1 MKKILF
7 ILFISTLYIF
17 SGCKKYEDGTQL
29 PYVVENV
36 DTDKALK
43 DLIDNTPWVVKNVN
57 DAIVWKY
64 YQFPNI
70 FDSRQYINI
79 FDIDLSKN
87 VKFDI
92 PYTSTADLFTA
103 SEAGEENHAD
113 IATNGSYFGN
123 NYGGSTVYFRHNGTV
138 VTQTVPNFDSFRE
151 NAAITFSVLNKPSIV
166 KKPSGGWD
174 QVNAPYVLAGGPLL
188 VYEGQLVGQ
197 LNQVFNTTRHPRTII
212 GITADNHMLMLVVD
226 GRSSQSQ
233 GLTTVQA
240 SELMM
245 ALGCTSAINM
255 DGGGSSTAWVKDEG
269 VVNHPTDNGKF
280 DHDGQRPLGTAIIV
294 TKQ

>member
-1 MKKILF
+1 MKKIIF
-7 ILFISTLYIF
+7 ILFISALQLF
-17 SGCKKYEDGTQL
+17 SACKKYEDGTQL
-29 PYVVENV
+29 PYVAETV

-43 DLIDNTPWVVKNVN
+43 DLIDGTPWVTKNIN

-70 FDSRQYINI
+70 FDSRQYITI

-87 VKFDI
+87 LKFDI
-92 PYTSTADLFTA
+92 PYTSTGALFTA
-103 SEAGEENHAD
+103 SEGGERNNAD

-123 NYGGSTVYFRHNGTV
+123 TYGGSTVYFRYDGTV
-138 VTQTVPNFDSFRE
+138 ITQTVKNFDSFRE
-151 NAAITFSVLNKPSIV
+151 NAAFTFSALGKPSIV

-188 VYEGQLVGQ
+188 VYEGKPIGQ
-197 LNQVFNTTRHPRTII
+197 LNHVFNTTRHPRTVL
-212 GITADNHMLMLVVD
+212 GTTDNNHLLMVVID

-233 GLTTVQA
+233 GLTTVQLT
-240 SELMM
+240 ELMM
-245 ALGCTSAINM
+245 ALGCTDAVNM
-255 DGGGSSTAWVKDEG
+255 DGGGSSTAWTKDDG

-280 DHDGQRPLGTAIIV
+280 DHEGQRPLGTVITV